1 MTPHPIRSLT
11 LQKRKSRPRK
21 VKVAPIRGHSVI
33 EVASNPGL
41 LLPKPVFIQ
50 GTSVTPGTSQCLDPC
65 PLPVHFL
72 SHEEGEIK
80 SGSSRGPDP
89 LREHL
94 RQTPQSLREGFI

>member
-1 MTPHPIRSLT
+1 M
-11 LQKRKSRPRK
+11 
-21 VKVAPIRGHSVI
+21 
-33 EVASNPGL
+33 
-41 LLPKPVFIQ
+41 LPKPVFVQ
-50 GTSVTPGTSQCLDPC
+50 GTSVTPGTPQYLCPR

-94 RQTPQSLREGFI
+94 RQTPQSLRQGLI